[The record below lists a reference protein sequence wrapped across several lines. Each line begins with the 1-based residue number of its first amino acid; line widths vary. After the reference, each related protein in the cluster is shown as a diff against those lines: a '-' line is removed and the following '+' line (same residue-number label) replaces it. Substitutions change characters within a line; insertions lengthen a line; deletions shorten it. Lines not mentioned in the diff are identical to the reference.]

1 VVLGDALVRLVDP
14 DLRVGS
20 LLRNMNFVSA
30 VLVDPFDG
38 RWLLSWHY
46 SLLALGQ
53 RPSLRID
60 KGVSED
66 CFLLL
71 ELGADF
77 EAMRSVAICVTEGEL
92 VEGETE
98 GTLTMLVQPMLVFL
112 QLLDKTG
119 FNLQFWSSR
128 I

>member
-1 VVLGDALVRLVDP
+1 
-14 DLRVGS
+14 
-20 LLRNMNFVSA
+20 M
-30 VLVDPFDG
+30 
-38 RWLLSWHY
+38 
-46 SLLALGQ
+46 
-53 RPSLRID
+53 
-60 KGVSED
+60 
-66 CFLLL
+66 L

-77 EAMRSVAICVTEGEL
+77 EAMRSVAIGVTEGEL

-98 GTLTMLVQPMLVFL
+98 GVLTMLVQPMLVFL